1 MLFGHMLAPEDCSGT
16 GFLAARRSS
25 QVNTL
30 QAPTRPRTPVPAPA
44 APSRAPQRGGPRPA
58 PAPQPEGYE
67 SRAAR
72 EEREIL
78 RGRTRDQVSMRWLLL
93 GVGVLLIAAARWL
106 ELPGVSY
113 GSLAALVGGGLVVN
127 LVFWLALRAG
137 WWTPFH
143 FWSGVVV
150 DALVLF
156 GFVAMLGAHGM
167 LMMPYFVAAAALLA
181 PGAPRAGLLSGA
193 LAAVLYP
200 AARWL
205 GAGDALPAGMIVL
218 ETAVVVSAVAAA
230 LWIPAAHARRLAEVR
245 RALAGVE
252 QGDFRVRVR
261 EQGRDPMDFL
271 AAAVN
276 RTAASLGEV
285 VREVQQQSRSLAE
298 LAEQL
303 SATTEEVHASAAEVG
318 AIASETAGEAER
330 EMALVAR
337 GGEALERLAAQSHA
351 VREQTTSAAADA
363 RLVADESAQQVR
375 RIGQAAELLVEIG
388 SGYRQAADAMNELRG
403 AGERIGSFV
412 GAIQDIAEQ
421 TNLLALNAAIE
432 AARAGEHG
440 RGFAVVADEV
450 RKLAGQSSASAQQVS
465 GTVADTRDAIGRV
478 RETLSQADRRLGGVG
493 DASRDGQAALRA
505 MVEGLGRA
513 VDAIERLH
521 AQVEA
526 QAAVVEDVLETMRG
540 VQAIA
545 GEARSRTEQTAA
557 AAAEQS
563 AAMEELAGAS
573 GSVAAMAAEMIRLA
587 ERFRVEDAPRR

>member
-1 MLFGHMLAPEDCSGT
+1 
-16 GFLAARRSS
+16 
-25 QVNTL
+25 
-30 QAPTRPRTPVPAPA
+30 
-44 APSRAPQRGGPRPA
+44 
-58 PAPQPEGYE
+58 
-67 SRAAR
+67 
-72 EEREIL
+72 
-78 RGRTRDQVSMRWLLL
+78 
-93 GVGVLLIAAARWL
+93 
-106 ELPGVSY
+106 
-113 GSLAALVGGGLVVN
+113 
-127 LVFWLALRAG
+127 
-137 WWTPFH
+137 
-143 FWSGVVV
+143 
-150 DALVLF
+150 
-156 GFVAMLGAHGM
+156 
-167 LMMPYFVAAAALLA
+167 
-181 PGAPRAGLLSGA
+181 
-193 LAAVLYP
+193 
-200 AARWL
+200 
-205 GAGDALPAGMIVL
+205 
-218 ETAVVVSAVAAA
+218 
-230 LWIPAAHARRLAEVR
+230 
-245 RALAGVE
+245 
-252 QGDFRVRVR
+252 
-261 EQGRDPMDFL
+261 
-271 AAAVN
+271 
-276 RTAASLGEV
+276 